1 MYNDT
6 VYIKLSNYLG
16 IRDMD
21 GNDGRMNVVRLNH
34 LIEVAERF
42 TQEEWR
48 SSKVYIYS
56 FDLLILIIFTT
67 NVILITSDTK
77 NLKKA
82 DPLLFRP
89 LHITPVLIHLS

>member
-1 MYNDT
+1 MKYKIFMMINPVFD
-6 VYIKLSNYLG
+6 VFMIQFIIRKLKTKLKIYLG

-48 SSKVYIYS
+48 SSKVHS
-56 FDLLILIIFTT
+56 FDLLILMILTT
-67 NVILITSDTK
+67 N
-77 NLKKA
+77 NQ
-82 DPLLFRP
+82 
-89 LHITPVLIHLS
+89 